1 LTFFSLL
8 QTSGGQRRGKG
19 LGCSLEVGSLLD
31 ILLSPPD
38 IRRPEELSLLKP
50 PDDPSKKKKK
60 KDKNPALDDILDMDS
75 ISGGSGGTG
84 ERHSVVSV
92 FLCI

>member
-1 LTFFSLL
+1 MYS
-8 QTSGGQRRGKG
+8 RG
-19 LGCSLEVGSLLD
+19 SLEVGSLLD
-31 ILLSPPD
+31 IPLSPPD

-60 KDKNPALDDILDMDS
+60 KDKNPALDDILDMDI

-84 ERHSVVSV
+84 ERQ
-92 FLCI
+92 CY